1 MRPFSRLSRRE
12 VLALGGGALAANFIP
27 FRPAH
32 ANTGERRHGLSF
44 FGELKYGPDFT
55 HFDYVNPAA
64 PKGGTF
70 SQIGPTAAF
79 NASFYTFDTL
89 NGYILK
95 GTAPQG
101 LDLVFETLM
110 VRAFDEP
117 DALYGLLAESVETTA
132 DGNGLTFQ
140 LREGARFHDGT
151 PLTAE
156 DAAFS
161 FALLKE
167 KGHPLIAQNLK
178 EVSSVKA
185 RDARTLDIRFTGKQ
199 TRDLPLFIAGVLPVF
214 SKAFYTEHEFDASL
228 TPPLGSGP
236 YRIGKFRAARFISY
250 ERVADYWAKDLPVN
264 VGHWNFERIRF
275 EYFRDRTA
283 QFESFKA
290 GDYLFREEFTSK
302 VWATEYNFPAV
313 EDGRVKLLTL
323 PDETPSGAQGWFLN
337 IRREKFKDARVREAL
352 GLAFDFKWT
361 NTNIFYGIYKRT
373 ESYFENSP
381 MKAEGLPDDAEL
393 ALLEPWRSELPE
405 EVFGPAVTP
414 PESDG
419 SGQDRALLRRAAKL
433 LEEAGWTIQ
442 DGKRRNA
449 GGEVL
454 SVEFLD
460 NDPMIERLTAPLVK
474 NLKLLGIDATMRQID
489 SAQYQRR
496 RDNYDFDI
504 VMQRYSLG
512 LTPGI
517 EVRSYWTS
525 DFAKLPGSRNLSGIA
540 NPAIDDLV
548 EKVVAAPTRDAQI
561 TAARA
566 LDRVLRA
573 GHYWIPQWH
582 KNVHHLAFWDRFARP
597 ETKPRYHRGVITT
610 WWADA
615 EKTKTT
621 GPKD

>member
-1 MRPFSRLSRRE
+1 MP
-12 VLALGGGALAANFIP
+12 N
-27 FRPAH
+27 
-32 ANTGERRHGLSF
+32 
-44 FGELKYGPDFT
+44 
-55 HFDYVNPAA
+55 DYVSLVSKVWNYAHVLRDEGIA
-64 PKGGTF
+64 YGDYLE
-70 SQIGPTAAF
+70 QITYLLF
-79 NASFYTFDTL
+79 
-89 NGYILK
+89 LK
-95 GTAPQG
+95 M
-101 LDLVFETLM
+101 D
-110 VRAFDEP
+110 DEREHLLGEGSRIP
-117 DALYGLLAESVETTA
+117 EQWRWARLRNLRGDALELQYRHALES
-132 DGNGLTFQ
+132 
-140 LREGARFHDGT
+140 
-151 PLTAE
+151 
-156 DAAFS
+156 
-161 FALLKE
+161 
-167 KGHPLIAQNLK
+167 
-178 EVSSVKA
+178 
-185 RDARTLDIRFTGKQ
+185 
-199 TRDLPLFIAGVLPVF
+199 
-214 SKAFYTEHEFDASL
+214 
-228 TPPLGSGP
+228 LGSGEGMLGT
-236 YRIGKFRAARFISY
+236 IFRKAQNKIQDPAKLRRLVAMIDEEIWLGLKIDVKGAIY
-250 ERVADYWAKDLPVN
+250 EGLLQHNA
-264 VGHWNFERIRF
+264 
-275 EYFRDRTA
+275 
-283 QFESFKA
+283 
-290 GDYLFREEFTSK
+290 EETK
-302 VWATEYNFPAV
+302 
-313 EDGRVKLLTL
+313 
-323 PDETPSGAQGWFLN
+323 SGAGQYFTPRPLIDAIVEVMQPAPGMTVHDPACGTGGFLLSAY
-337 IRREKFKDARVREAL
+337 EH
-352 GLAFDFKWT
+352 
-361 NTNIFYGIYKRT
+361 
-373 ESYFENSP
+373 
-381 MKAEGLPDDAEL
+381 MK
-393 ALLEPWRSELPE
+393 
-405 EVFGPAVTP
+405 TQT
-414 PESDG
+414 
-419 SGQDRALLRRAAKL
+419 QDRALLRRAAKL

-442 DGKRRNA
+442 GGKRRNA

-517 EVRSYWTS
+517 EVRSYWMS